1 VTKWITD
8 QFVKPL
14 LIRQWL
20 LRGIWAG
27 GLKYE
32 IEWAVKQAL
41 NAAVLKDLAEA
52 LLKLKATT
60 LFTDEMLIRI
70 AAQIVPGIDVDA
82 LLAEMAQQAAK
93 RPDEIG
99 RMAGIAGG

>member
-1 VTKWITD
+1 
-8 QFVKPL
+8 
-14 LIRQWL
+14 
-20 LRGIWAG
+20 
-27 GLKYE
+27 
-32 IEWAVKQAL
+32 
-41 NAAVLKDLAEA
+41 LKDLAEA

-82 LLAEMAQQAAK
+82 LLAEMAQQAAE

-99 RMAGIAGG
+99 RMAGLGAARPGFAARAGRG